1 MFNSVVFATG
11 LAAVIA
17 ITTLSLLKFIKPGF
31 EFWPPPSP
39 KSWQH
44 ATFRTLFRVFFSVL
58 VILTMVNLQSG
69 SLWRYLVGGA
79 LFVIGFGLA
88 LRWTGYLGWRDAF
101 GEATGLKT
109 QGPFAWSR
117 NPIYM
122 VSIIGMIGWAI
133 VVGSPHL
140 TILLGLW
147 ALLYL
152 GAPLLEEPWLER
164 EFGQAFV
171 DYAKR
176 VPRYFALP
184 KTINQMLSWMELKV
198 PPLLIVLIC
207 AGAMYWCAIFLDH
220 AAVLPLVVRLSLAT
234 FTAIVAVLVLVAALR
249 AFRQHQTTVNPL
261 EPNRSSTVVTSG
273 IYAYSRNPMYLS
285 MFFLLLGWAVFLGQL
300 AATAGLLLYLAAI
313 ARLQIVPEEKIL
325 TGKFGDTYADYLA
338 SSPRWLGFTGS
349 N

>member
-140 TILLGLW
+140 TVLLGLW

-152 GAPLLEEPWLER
+152 GAPLLEEPWLKR

-176 VPRYFALP
+176 VPRYFELP
-184 KTINQMLSWMELKV
+184 KSINQMMSWMELKV